1 MNIIKK
7 TFFIL
12 ILISITSCGYEPIFI
27 KNNKNNTPIKDYQII
42 GDKMIGR
49 KIVSAFNLDSQNKSE
64 GYGLIINTR
73 KTLETI
79 AKDDTGRSSSFKTS
93 IIVLISLMKG
103 DEVYKE
109 KNFSSDFVY
118 NNIKSKF
125 DLKQYQQDIES
136 NLIDIIIDEVSIFLI
151 WN

>member
-1 MNIIKK
+1 
-7 TFFIL
+7 
-12 ILISITSCGYEPIFI
+12 
-27 KNNKNNTPIKDYQII
+27 
-42 GDKMIGR
+42 MIGR
-49 KIVSAFNLDSQNKSE
+49 KIVSAFNLDSQKKSE

-151 WN
+151 LN